1 MACDLTRGRLLSCKD
16 QIGGIVRVYFVDYG
30 DLGDVTLVDDEITTL
45 SGTFNAYQY
54 DLKGTNSLETTITSS
69 TENGTTFFEEVLTLS
84 LPKLSKADNKELKL
98 MAYGRP
104 HVIVEDRNGNCMMAG
119 LDHGMDVT
127 GGTIATGTAFGDFA
141 GYTLT
146 LTGMEMTPA
155 NFISGA
161 VAGNP
166 FVAAAANA
174 TIVTGT

>member
-16 QIGGIVRVYFVDYG
+16 QIGGIVRVYFIDYG

-98 MAYGRP
+98 MAYNRYWNSFRRFCRLYSYLNR
-104 HVIVEDRNGNCMMAG
+104 D
-119 LDHGMDVT
+119 
-127 GGTIATGTAFGDFA
+127 GDDSSEFH
-141 GYTLT
+141 
-146 LTGMEMTPA
+146 
-155 NFISGA
+155 IWCCSW
-161 VAGNP
+161 
-166 FVAAAANA
+166 
-174 TIVTGT
+174 